1 MLKFYT
7 AGESHGRGLVGI
19 IEGMPAGLVLN
30 EEYINKELGR
40 RQMGHGRGARM
51 KIESDQIEIYSG
63 VRNCI
68 TLGSPISFIIPN
80 QDHKNWQ
87 EIMGAGVCN
96 KINDRTVKRPRP
108 GHADLPGAMK
118 YDHTDM
124 RNVLE
129 RASARETAARVA
141 AGAFFKQLL
150 AAFNIY
156 IYSEVLAIGT
166 VNYPGYGLNTE
177 NLSEFQAKVE
187 ASPVRCY
194 SKEMEERMIDAINQA
209 IEDGES
215 LGGCFVAG
223 AVGVPPGLGS
233 HVSWNSKLDGKIAGI
248 LMSIPAIKGV
258 EIGDGIKSSIS
269 LGSQVH
275 DQIYYHQDQGLYR
288 QSNRAGGIEGGISNG
303 EILWARAYMKPI
315 PTLMRPLSSVN
326 TETWCAEKA
335 VIERSDVCAVPAASI
350 VGEAMM
356 AYILAEAF
364 LEKFSGD
371 SIKEIEQSLSSYRTY
386 LEKVW
391 KWEKI

>member
-19 IEGMPAGLVLN
+19 IEGMPAGLKIN
-30 EEYINKELGR
+30 EEYINKELSR
-40 RQMGHGRGARM
+40 RQQGHGRGARM
-51 KIESDQIEIYSG
+51 KIESDQLEIYSG

-68 TLGSPISFIIPN
+68 TLGSPISFVIPN

-87 EIMGAGVCN
+87 DIMGSGVCEN
-96 KINDRTVKRPRP
+96 IDDKAVKRPRP

-118 YDHTDM
+118 YNHSDM

-156 IYSEVLAIGT
+156 IYSEVIAIGA
-166 VNYPGYGLNTE
+166 VNYPGYEINPE
-177 NLSEFQAKVE
+177 NLSEFHNLVE
-187 ASPVRCY
+187 ASAVRCC
-194 SKEMEERMIDAINQA
+194 SKEMEVSMIETINQA
-209 IEDGES
+209 IEAGES
-215 LGGCFVAG
+215 LGGCFVTG

-233 HVSWNSKLDGKIAGI
+233 HVSWDRKLDGRIAGM

-258 EIGDGIKSSIS
+258 EVGDGVVSSTS

-275 DQIYYHQDQGLYR
+275 DQIYYHQDRGIYR

-303 EILWARAYMKPI
+303 ETLWARAYMKPI
-315 PTLMRPLSSVN
+315 PTLMKPLSSVN

-356 AYILAEAF
+356 AYILAGAF
-364 LEKFSGD
+364 MEKFGGD
-371 SIKEIEQSLSSYRTY
+371 SMRETEQSLSSYRTY

>member
-19 IEGMPAGLVLN
+19 IEGIPAGLLIN
-30 EEYINKELGR
+30 EEYINGELSR
-40 RQMGHGRGARM
+40 RQMGHGRGGRM
-51 KIESDQIEIYSG
+51 KIESDQIEIFSG
-63 VRNCI
+63 VRNCL
-68 TLGSPISFIIPN
+68 TLGSPISFVIPN

-87 EIMGAGVCN
+87 DIMGSGECQKVD
-96 KINDRTVKRPRP
+96 DRAVKRPRP

-118 YDHTDM
+118 YNHSDM

-156 IYSEVLAIGT
+156 IYSEVIAIGT
-166 VNYPGYGLNTE
+166 VNYPGYDINAG
-177 NLSEFQAKVE
+177 NLSEFQAMVE
-187 ASPVRCY
+187 ASSVRCC
-194 SKEMEERMIDAINQA
+194 SKEIEGSMIEAINLA
-209 IEDGES
+209 IEAGES
-215 LGGCFVAG
+215 LGGCFIVG

-233 HVSWNSKLDGKIAGI
+233 HVSWERKLDGRIAGI

-258 EIGDGIKSSIS
+258 EIGDGIRSSIS
-269 LGSQVH
+269 PGSQVH
-275 DQIYYHQDQGLYR
+275 DQIYFHQEEGLYR

-303 EILWARAYMKPI
+303 EFLWARAYMKPI
-315 PTLMRPLSSVN
+315 PTLMKPLNSVN
-326 TETWCAEKA
+326 TETWSSEKA

-350 VGEAMM
+350 VGESMM

-364 LEKFSGD
+364 LEKFGGD
-371 SIKEIEQSLSSYRTY
+371 SLGEIEQSLRSYRTY